1 MNPDMLHL
9 FLTFGLIVLM
19 LGVVGIYCVLMT
31 YNLVRALI
39 GLEILVKGVT
49 LLLVVAGYVSGHLA
63 LAQSLVITLIVI
75 EVVMMTVA
83 VGVVLGIR
91 RHTGSLDVRQIR
103 NLKG

>member
-9 FLTFGLIVLM
+9 FWIFGLVVLM
-19 LGVVGIYCVLMT
+19 LGVIGIYCVLKT

-49 LLLVVAGYVSGHLA
+49 LLLVVAGYVSGHGA

-75 EVVMMTVA
+75 EVVVMTVA
-83 VGVVLGIR
+83 VGVVFGIKG
-91 RHTGSLDVRQIR
+91 HTGSLDVRQIR